1 MQWKV
6 LAGLRFFLAW
16 IVVCY
21 HLKNFIPDYGKD
33 FLCTFGKLNGLT
45 AVLGFLLISGYSI
58 AHSLTKNP
66 EGFYNRR
73 FLRIYPLYFC
83 AVIVSLIPFL
93 I

>member
-33 FLCTFGKLNGLT
+33 FLCTFGKLNGLAT
-45 AVLGFLLISGYSI
+45 VLGFLLISG
-58 AHSLTKNP
+58 
-66 EGFYNRR
+66 
-73 FLRIYPLYFC
+73 
-83 AVIVSLIPFL
+83 
-93 I
+93 